1 MRGEIRRATNHAAW
15 AIGTPSGVGFHVRR
29 VVWGQLMAVAEKRE
43 GEEIRAC
50 RIMVEAQ
57 YSPRKLPKLFDS
69 VSVHDHTGGTG
80 DSLVEPADR

>member
-43 GEEIRAC
+43 GEEIRLDGAVFASAPAE
-50 RIMVEAQ
+50 IDKVLILLIVSAQ
-57 YSPRKLPKLFDS
+57 
-69 VSVHDHTGGTG
+69 GI
-80 DSLVEPADR
+80 